1 MDGYTAAT
9 SSVFQPLIIAAM
21 ATAGGRSTVDHMS
34 KCESST
40 VCEVQFGTVWV
51 TPTSYSLYSSA
62 ISVLVQVW
70 ITSPITSSRTILCA
84 LCPLTCLL
92 Y

>member
-1 MDGYTAAT
+1 
-9 SSVFQPLIIAAM
+9 LIIAAM

-34 KCESST
+34 KCDSSAM
-40 VCEVQFGTVWV
+40 CEVLFGTVWV

-70 ITSPITSSRTILCA
+70 TPSPITSSRTIMCA
-84 LCPLTCLL
+84 LGPLTCLL